1 MNKKVIKILEK
12 LYNVV
17 VAEEAGSAEHITEH
31 ISSTEL
37 EEVFDELGVE
47 IKSNFSNKELDE
59 IVDDIISDEDLETF
73 DENVI
78 NEILEDSDL
87 NRTARKKALKLFKK
101 KLSK

>member
-17 VAEEAGSAEHITEH
+17 VAEEAGSAEHITES

-47 IKSNFSNKELDE
+47 IKSNFSNDELDE
-59 IVDDIISDEDLETF
+59 IVDDIISGEDLETF

-78 NEILEDSDL
+78 NEILDDSDL
-87 NRTARKKALKLFKK
+87 NKTARKKALELFKK

>member
-59 IVDDIISDEDLETF
+59 IVDDIIFGEDLETF